1 MGLPLLP
8 HTSPPATAEPE
19 SLPNYLTDG
28 RRLLRVVARFQTA
41 GNDTFASLED
51 CLTLEVR
58 PYSPGELAA
67 LHLRPVQVAAT

>member
-1 MGLPLLP
+1 MSLPLLP
-8 HTSPPATAEPE
+8 HVSRPVAAEPE
-19 SLPNYLTDG
+19 PLPNYLTDG
-28 RRLLRVVARFQTA
+28 RRLLRVVARFDTA
-41 GNDTFASLED
+41 GHDTFASLED